1 MRKTTLLLTLTAAVI
16 TTITIISCESNKTN
30 SDTPQTISADS
41 LIKRGEYLVTI
52 MGCDDCH
59 SPKIMGAQGPELDM
73 QKRLSGYPAERPLP
87 KAEANAINNRWMLFS
102 EDLTAAVGPWGVSF
116 SANITSDST
125 GIGNWSEEQF
135 KKAVTQGKYKGLDS
149 ARMLLPPMPWPNYR
163 NLKDEDLKAI
173 FAFLKSTKPIR
184 NVVPEAKQLKDL
196 LANK

>member
-1 MRKTTLLLTLTAAVI
+1 MRKTILLLTLTAAVI